1 MPAVTAQPS
10 FLATR
15 RGKLTLA
22 LLAAVAFLD
31 FVDASIVNIALP
43 SIRRDLGFSE
53 QALQW
58 VPSGYL
64 LTYGGFMLRG
74 GRAADL
80 VGRRRVLVTGT
91 VLIGVSSLIGGFAQ
105 SEGVLIGARLA
116 QGVGAAMM
124 LPAAL
129 SILTTTF
136 KEGPDRNKA
145 LGIWGAVGGLAS
157 AAGVLLGG
165 LLTDGPGWRWVMFVN
180 PLAALL
186 VLGGIFWLIS
196 PERRKARLADFDFL
210 GSSLATAGTLL
221 LVFALVKAPD
231 QGWGSFSTIAE
242 LAGAAVLLGAFVL
255 NEQRTA
261 NPLLPLS
268 IFRVKGLAAADTTQ
282 LIAFA

>member
-1 MPAVTAQPS
+1 MSIIYRARRYSMSQAVPQQS

-53 QALQW
+53 QSLVW
-58 VPSGYL
+58 VPSAYL
-64 LTYGGFMLRG
+64 LTYGGFMLLG

-80 VGRRRVLVTGT
+80 LGRRRILVAGT
-91 VLIGVSSLIGGFAQ
+91 LLIGASSLIGGFAG
-105 SEGVLIGARLA
+105 SAGVLIGARLA

-136 KEGPDRNKA
+136 KEGSDRNTA
-145 LGIWGAVGGLAS
+145 LGIWGGVAGLAS

-165 LLTDGPGWRWVMFVN
+165 LLTEGPGWRWVMFVN

-186 VLGGIFWLIS
+186 VLAGIFWLIS
-196 PERRKARLADFDFL
+196 PERHRARLADFDIV
-210 GSSLATAGTLL
+210 GAILATGGMLL
-221 LVFALVKAPD
+221 LVFTLVKAPD
-231 QGWGSFSTIAE
+231 QGWGSGRTMAE
-242 LAGAAVLLGAFVL
+242 LAGAFVLL
-255 NEQRTA
+255 
-261 NPLLPLS
+261 
-268 IFRVKGLAAADTTQ
+268 
-282 LIAFA
+282 